1 MTTSSYKRK
10 PTKKSNSRTSSPWSL
25 FFSTLF
31 YIVSILLF
39 IYIVLGIVLT
49 YMYYSVKIQFQTFS
63 LENLRLMSEDLN
75 AGYDFQKDE
84 LVVKDANAKLAKD
97 LTDAMLR
104 YYDNNLQ
111 TVKTISSSL
120 VLQQTEIMS
129 HASTT
134 LLEGVMDVEGFKNHA
149 MAFVKQVS
157 VTIKQPILKECNYF
171 GRFFSMLLSL
181 LPLASTDK
189 VLEEV
194 KEFLLDLLSSP

>member
-1 MTTSSYKRK
+1 MTTSSYKKK
-10 PTKKSNSRTSSPWSL
+10 PLKKSNSRSSPWSL

-49 YMYYSVKIQFQTFS
+49 YMYYSVKIQLQTFS
-63 LENLRLMSEDLN
+63 LQNLRLMSEDLN
-75 AGYDFQKDE
+75 AGYDFQKDD

-120 VLQQTEIMS
+120 VLQQTDIVS

-134 LLEGVMDVEGFKNHA
+134 LLEGAMDIEGFKSHA
-149 MAFVKQVS
+149 LGFVKQVS
-157 VTIKQPILKECNYF
+157 ITIKQPILKECNYF
-171 GRFFSMLLSL
+171 VRFFSMLLSV
-181 LPLASTDK
+181 LPLASTDTA
-189 VLEEV
+189 LEEI
-194 KEFLLDLLSSP
+194 KEFLLDLLPSL

>member
-10 PTKKSNSRTSSPWSL
+10 PTKKSNSRSSPWSL

-49 YMYYSVKIQFQTFS
+49 YMYYSIKIQFQTFS
-63 LENLRLMSEDLN
+63 LENLRLMSDDLN
-75 AGYDFQKDE
+75 AEYDFQKDD
-84 LVVKDANAKLAKD
+84 LVVKDTNAKLAKD

-120 VLQQTEIMS
+120 VLQQVDIMS

-134 LLEGVMDVEGFKNHA
+134 LLDGVMDVEGFKNHA
-149 MAFVKQVS
+149 MAFVTQVS
-157 VTIKQPILKECNYF
+157 ATIKQPILKECNYF
-171 GRFFSMLLSL
+171 VRFFSMLLSL

-189 VLEEV
+189 ILDEV
-194 KEFLLDLLSSP
+194 KEFLLDLVSTP